1 MKKTKILLAMLLT
14 LVFALCAMGSGDSS
28 DGSSDQGTGTAQ
40 TQDANAN
47 TEIGAYSVEISDCR
61 LAKDFEGK
69 DVVIIKYK
77 FTNISNDT
85 PTSFWVAF
93 DDGAYQ
99 NGVGLNNAYVL
110 EESANYSEDNQTK
123 EIKKGA
129 SIDVEVAYE
138 LNDTTTDVEVE
149 VTELFSFDDKTI
161 TKTFKI
167 TE

>member
-28 DGSSDQGTGTAQ
+28 DGSGDQGTGTAL
-40 TQDANAN
+40 TENAKDN

-61 LAKDFEGK
+61 LAKDYEGK

-77 FTNISNDT
+77 FTNNTNDT

-93 DDGAYQ
+93 DDGVYQ
-99 NGVGLNNAYVL
+99 NGVGLNEAIIID
-110 EESANYSEDNQTK
+110 ESVNYSSDNQMK